1 MTQIRQIPVALI
13 ILLALTAYAYS
24 GKVASIY
31 TKLNLDT
38 DCMLLDG
45 ITEEEAEQGGIL
57 RCKGYGTYPIYIK
70 YGDLRESVHFGNL
83 SQPFIDSA
91 WESFN
96 VWNSANTTFEWRLK
110 KGKPMAVIHRAFLD
124 NIDPETG
131 GASKK
136 LQGQVLVVSSVAT
149 EENKGIGCVIG
160 LVDARAN
167 KDANTLARTI
177 ADEIEIPA
185 TCTTDGSLYRGTR
198 GPTAGSMS
206 RSYPYTSQ

>member
-1 MTQIRQIPVALI
+1 MNKIHQIPVVLI
-13 ILLALTAYAYS
+13 ILLALTAHAYS
-24 GKVASIY
+24 DKVISTY
-31 TKLNLDT
+31 TKLNLNT
-38 DCMLLDG
+38 DCMPLDDN
-45 ITEEEAEQGGIL
+45 TEEEAEQGGIL
-57 RCKGYGTYPIYIK
+57 LCKGYDTYPIYIK

-96 VWNSANTTFEWRLK
+96 VWNSVSTTFEWRLK
-110 KGKPMAVIHRAFLD
+110 KGKPVAVIHRAFLD

-131 GASKK
+131 NVSKK

-149 EENKGIGCVIG
+149 EENKSIGCVIG

-167 KDANTLARTI
+167 KDANKLARSI

-185 TCTTDGSLYRGTR
+185 MCTTDGSLYRGKK
-198 GPTAGSMS
+198 GPTAASMN
-206 RSYPYTSQ
+206 RSYPDKSQ

>member
-1 MTQIRQIPVALI
+1 MNKICQIPVALI
-13 ILLALTAYAYS
+13 ILLTLTAHAYS
-24 GKVASIY
+24 DKAISTY

-38 DCMLLDG
+38 DCMLLDE
-45 ITEEEAEQGGIL
+45 ITEEEARQGGIL

-83 SQPFIDSA
+83 SQPFIDGA

-110 KGKPMAVIHRAFLD
+110 KGKPAAVIHRAFLD

-131 GASKK
+131 SASKK

-149 EENKGIGCVIG
+149 EGNNGIGCVIG

-167 KDANTLARTI
+167 KGANKLARAI

-185 TCTTDGSLYRGTR
+185 TCTTEGSLYSGKR
-198 GPTAGSMS
+198 GPTAASMS
-206 RSYPYTSQ
+206 RSYPDTSQ